1 MYYRD
6 FSNNEKLSKLKED
19 TLYVV
24 QDDSNNP
31 SLRDLFSKN
40 YPYKYSFISNSTLEN
55 YILHSKKE
63 FYYMHFA
70 YSTELWQNQI
80 GVVNSLTGEEIFHNK
95 ILTRDLQI
103 SERILKNFVSEIEKS
118 KK

>member
-1 MYYRD
+1 
-6 FSNNEKLSKLKED
+6 
-19 TLYVV
+19 
-24 QDDSNNP
+24 
-31 SLRDLFSKN
+31 
-40 YPYKYSFISNSTLEN
+40 
-55 YILHSKKE
+55 
-63 FYYMHFA
+63 MHFA

-103 SERILKNFVSEIEKS
+103 SERILKNFVSEIEKN